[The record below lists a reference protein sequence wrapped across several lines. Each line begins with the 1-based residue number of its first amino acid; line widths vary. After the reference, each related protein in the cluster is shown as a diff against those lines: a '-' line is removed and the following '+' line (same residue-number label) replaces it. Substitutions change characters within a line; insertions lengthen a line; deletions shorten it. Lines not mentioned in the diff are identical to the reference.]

1 MRGKSGGQRGD
12 IQVVINCKFCLTE
25 PREGRLHLTRLTV
38 DPSHESHGTV
48 KQQVALGLTTAHQQH
63 GILFGL
69 MLTAEPVVVDIIE
82 DIDIVQ
88 QDGFVI
94 TEQVLRLLQS
104 TTGLKQCLRLVAEL
118 HEGCIVL
125 LGDIVDNLLGE
136 MVDVDDKAI
145 VALSLQLTDV
155 PLQQGLATHGHQC
168 LGHRVGKR
176 FEPGSESGG

>member
-1 MRGKSGGQRGD
+1 
-12 IQVVINCKFCLTE
+12 
-25 PREGRLHLTRLTV
+25 
-38 DPSHESHGTV
+38 
-48 KQQVALGLTTAHQQH
+48 
-63 GILFGL
+63 

-88 QDGFVI
+88 QDGLVI

-104 TTGLKQCLRLVAEL
+104 ATGFEQCLRLVAEL

-125 LGDIVDNLLGE
+125 QGDIVDNLLGE
-136 MVDVDDKAI
+136 MVDVDDKAV

-168 LGHRVGKR
+168 LRHRVCKR